1 MSENTLSAHRRSG
14 RGGVARWFAELGW
27 RHLVAVIASAVAVFP
42 IIYIV
47 SASLAERGT
56 LTGSNELFRTITFS
70 HYAGLGDT
78 YFWTWVVNTLVIG
91 LVTAVGTVLMGAAA
105 AYAFSRF
112 RFTGRR
118 AGLATLLVLQMFP
131 QVLAFVAIFIL
142 VLGLREVVPV
152 LGLNS
157 QLGLIFVYLGG
168 ALGVNTFLIYGF
180 FNTIPRDL
188 DEAARI
194 DGASHAQI
202 YWTIILPLV
211 RPVLAVVGL
220 LAFIATFSDFVLA
233 RLILVS
239 EERWTLAVGLYSWVA
254 GELDANWGL
263 FAAGAVI
270 SAAPVL
276 ILFLALQRY
285 IVGGLTSGA
294 VKG

>member
-1 MSENTLSAHRRSG
+1 M
-14 RGGVARWFAELGW
+14 
-27 RHLVAVIASAVAVFP
+27 
-42 IIYIV
+42 
-47 SASLAERGT
+47 
-56 LTGSNELFRTITFS
+56 
-70 HYAGLGDT
+70 
-78 YFWTWVVNTLVIG
+78 
-91 LVTAVGTVLMGAAA
+91 
-105 AYAFSRF
+105 
-112 RFTGRR
+112 
-118 AGLATLLVLQMFP
+118 
-131 QVLAFVAIFIL
+131 
-142 VLGLREVVPV
+142 VPV

-157 QLGLIFVYLGG
+157 QLALIFVYLGG

-285 IVGGLTSGA
+285 IVGGLTAGA